1 MLYLELLLFVFSR
14 LNQRF
19 HQHLCGGLVTSPV
32 RGSELDTGSC
42 ALLPGEYG
50 QWACVARGLDPSSP
64 YLLLWATIMSLE
76 GTSCV
81 DQREVLKAC
90 GWVVPFR
97 WRVGTGNKVENPV
110 STPWLAPMFCYI
122 FVLCRSSHIQAVP
135 GACSA
140 ASHCQTM
147 AWAPV
152 VGGLIWLM
160 LGTSVPGW
168 ALGLPGASSPGCWRG
183 PGWWTRPCW
192 SAPCPAW
199 GPFKPWICVYRLPIF
214 L

>member
-1 MLYLELLLFVFSR
+1 MLYLEILLFVFSR

-19 HQHLCGGLVTSPV
+19 HQHLCGGLNTCPG
-32 RGSELDTGSC
+32 RGTELDTGSC

-50 QWACVARGLDPSSP
+50 QWACVGRGLDPASP
-64 YLLLWATIMSLE
+64 YLLLWACIMSLE
-76 GTSCV
+76 GTSCG
-81 DQREVLKAC
+81 DQRVVLKAC

-110 STPWLAPMFCYI
+110 STSWLAPRLCYS

-147 AWAPV
+147 AGALAG
-152 VGGLIWLM
+152 GGLNWQM
-160 LGTSVPGW
+160 LGTSVPS
-168 ALGLPGASSPGCWRG
+168 LVSRLPGASSPGWWRG

-192 SAPCPAW
+192 SAPCPPW
-199 GPFKPWICVYRLPIF
+199 RVIKPCVYRLPIF

>member
-1 MLYLELLLFVFSR
+1 MLYLEILLFVFSR

-19 HQHLCGGLVTSPV
+19 HQHLCGGLNTCPG
-32 RGSELDTGSC
+32 RGTELDTGSC

-50 QWACVARGLDPSSP
+50 QWACVGRGLDPASP
-64 YLLLWATIMSLE
+64 YLLLWACIMSLE
-76 GTSCV
+76 GTSCG
-81 DQREVLKAC
+81 DQRVVLKAC

-110 STPWLAPMFCYI
+110 STSWLAPRLCYS

-147 AWAPV
+147 AGALAG
-152 VGGLIWLM
+152 GGLTWQM
-160 LGTSVPGW
+160 LGTSVPS
-168 ALGLPGASSPGCWRG
+168 LVSRLPGASSPGWWRG

-192 SAPCPAW
+192 SAPCPPS
-199 GPFKPWICVYRLPIF
+199 GLIKPCVYRLPIF

>member
-1 MLYLELLLFVFSR
+1 MLYLEILLFVFSR

-19 HQHLCGGLVTSPV
+19 HQHLCGGLNTSPG
-32 RGSELDTGSC
+32 RGTELDTGSC

-50 QWACVARGLDPSSP
+50 QWACVGRGLDPASP
-64 YLLLWATIMSLE
+64 YLLLWACIMSLE

-81 DQREVLKAC
+81 DQRVVLKAC
-90 GWVVPFR
+90 GWVIPFR

-110 STPWLAPMFCYI
+110 STSWLAPRLCYS

-147 AWAPV
+147 AGALAA
-152 VGGLIWLM
+152 GGLNWQM
-160 LGTSVPGW
+160 LGTSVPG
-168 ALGLPGASSPGCWRG
+168 LVSRLPGASSPGWWRG
-183 PGWWTRPCW
+183 PGCWTLPCW
-192 SAPCPAW
+192 SAPCPPW
-199 GPFKPWICVYRLPIF
+199 GLIKPCVYRLPTF

>member
-1 MLYLELLLFVFSR
+1 MLYLEILLFVFSR

-19 HQHLCGGLVTSPV
+19 HQHLCGGLNTCPG
-32 RGSELDTGSC
+32 RGTELDTGSC

-50 QWACVARGLDPSSP
+50 QWACVGRGLDPASP
-64 YLLLWATIMSLE
+64 YLLLWACIMSLE
-76 GTSCV
+76 GTSCG
-81 DQREVLKAC
+81 DQRVVLKAC

-110 STPWLAPMFCYI
+110 STSWLAPRLYSI

-147 AWAPV
+147 AGALAG
-152 VGGLIWLM
+152 GGLTWQM
-160 LGTSVPGW
+160 LGTSVPS
-168 ALGLPGASSPGCWRG
+168 LVFRLPGASSPGWWRG
-183 PGWWTRPCW
+183 PGWWTLPCW
-192 SAPCPAW
+192 SAPCPPW
-199 GPFKPWICVYRLPIF
+199 GVIKPCVYRLPTF

>member
-1 MLYLELLLFVFSR
+1 MLYLEILLFVFSR

-19 HQHLCGGLVTSPV
+19 HQHLCGGLNTCPG
-32 RGSELDTGSC
+32 RGTELDTGSC

-50 QWACVARGLDPSSP
+50 QWACVGRGLDPASP
-64 YLLLWATIMSLE
+64 YLLLWACIMSLE
-76 GTSCV
+76 GTSCG
-81 DQREVLKAC
+81 DQRVVLKAC

-110 STPWLAPMFCYI
+110 STSWLAPRLYYI

-147 AWAPV
+147 AGALAG
-152 VGGLIWLM
+152 GGLTWQM
-160 LGTSVPGW
+160 LGTSVPS
-168 ALGLPGASSPGCWRG
+168 LVSRLPGASSPGWWRG

-192 SAPCPAW
+192 SAPCPPW
-199 GPFKPWICVYRLPIF
+199 RVIKPCVYRLPIF

>member
-1 MLYLELLLFVFSR
+1 MLYLEILLFVFSR

-19 HQHLCGGLVTSPV
+19 HQHLCGGLNTCPG
-32 RGSELDTGSC
+32 RGTELDTGSC

-50 QWACVARGLDPSSP
+50 QWACVGRGLDPASP
-64 YLLLWATIMSLE
+64 YLLLWACIMSLE
-76 GTSCV
+76 GTSCG
-81 DQREVLKAC
+81 DQRVVLKAC

-110 STPWLAPMFCYI
+110 STSWLAPRLCYS

-140 ASHCQTM
+140 VSHCQTM
-147 AWAPV
+147 AGALAG
-152 VGGLIWLM
+152 GGLNWQM
-160 LGTSVPGW
+160 LGTSVPS
-168 ALGLPGASSPGCWRG
+168 LVSRLPGASSPGWWRG
-183 PGWWTRPCW
+183 PGWWTLPCW
-192 SAPCPAW
+192 SAPCPPW
-199 GPFKPWICVYRLPIF
+199 GVIKPCVYRLPIF